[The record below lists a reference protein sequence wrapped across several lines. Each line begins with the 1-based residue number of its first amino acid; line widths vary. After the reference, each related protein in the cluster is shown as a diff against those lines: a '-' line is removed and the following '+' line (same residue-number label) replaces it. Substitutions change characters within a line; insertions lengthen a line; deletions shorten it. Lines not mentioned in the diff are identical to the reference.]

1 MPYENPVDQFTAQVE
16 RFVQSPYVNAPEPV
30 AQFVAAVGPRPEERA
45 IDVACGPGLLAR
57 SCLRCDGRSWWRR
70 GARGDIKST
79 SSTRALRW
87 EIAEEYAALVTA
99 W

>member
-1 MPYENPVDQFTAQVE
+1 
-16 RFVQSPYVNAPEPV
+16 VNAPEPV

-70 GARGDIKST
+70 GARGDIRSIP
-79 SSTRALRW
+79 STRGPSLGGRGGVRSAGHGM
-87 EIAEEYAALVTA
+87 V
-99 W
+99 